1 MLLLSSRTKPRSKSS
16 GQVRIIGGSFRGRK
30 LGVVDVDGLRPT
42 GDRQRE
48 TLFNWLQARIAGSR
62 CLDLFA
68 GSGALGIEAVS
79 RGAASV
85 ILIEKDVKAAAA
97 LAEVVA
103 SWPHAGRLVLERGTA
118 ESFLAK
124 PAGAP
129 FDIVFIDPPFAH
141 HLQRPMLE
149 ALADGHLR
157 DGAMV
162 YVEGPTGEVIDG
174 QLPRGFSMVKEQRY
188 GDVSAWLLE
197 FLSVSRN

>member
-1 MLLLSSRTKPRSKSS
+1 MPSNPSRTKPRSKSS

-68 GSGALGIEAVS
+68 GTGALGIEAVS

-85 ILIEKDVKAAAA
+85 ILIEKDVNAATS

-103 SWPHAGRLVLERGTA
+103 NWPHAGRLVLE
-118 ESFLAK
+118 
-124 PAGAP
+124 
-129 FDIVFIDPPFAH
+129 
-141 HLQRPMLE
+141 
-149 ALADGHLR
+149 
-157 DGAMV
+157 
-162 YVEGPTGEVIDG
+162 
-174 QLPRGFSMVKEQRY
+174 
-188 GDVSAWLLE
+188 
-197 FLSVSRN
+197 LSLIHI

>member
-1 MLLLSSRTKPRSKSS
+1 
-16 GQVRIIGGSFRGRK
+16 
-30 LGVVDVDGLRPT
+30 
-42 GDRQRE
+42 
-48 TLFNWLQARIAGSR
+48 LFNWLQAQIAGSR

-68 GSGALGIEAVS
+68 GTGALGIEAVS

-85 ILIEKDVKAAAA
+85 ILIEKDVNAATS
-97 LAEVVA
+97 LAEVIA
-103 SWPHAGRLVLERGTA
+103 SWPHAGRLALERGTA
-118 ESFLAK
+118 EGFLATHS
-124 PAGAP
+124 GAP

-149 ALADGHLR
+149 ALADRHLR

-162 YVEGPTGEVIDG
+162 YVEGPIGELIEG
-174 QLPRGFSMVKEQRY
+174 ELPAGYSMVKERRY